1 MSPRRPSA
9 SGQSR
14 QQIAK
19 RLRDR
24 RAREEALI
32 LEAAEALARRD
43 AAEAVVADATD
54 ALNRALE
61 ELERL
66 GFDADDL
73 AQLLGTDASELIS
86 TSPTRR
92 SSSRRSRSS
101 PTVDDPLASDLDV
114 NETDSPG

>member
-1 MSPRRPSA
+1 M
-9 SGQSR
+9 
-14 QQIAK
+14 
-19 RLRDR
+19 
-24 RAREEALI
+24 
-32 LEAAEALARRD
+32 LARKHLSWKRPKHWPVVMPLRL
-43 AAEAVVADATD
+43 VVADATD